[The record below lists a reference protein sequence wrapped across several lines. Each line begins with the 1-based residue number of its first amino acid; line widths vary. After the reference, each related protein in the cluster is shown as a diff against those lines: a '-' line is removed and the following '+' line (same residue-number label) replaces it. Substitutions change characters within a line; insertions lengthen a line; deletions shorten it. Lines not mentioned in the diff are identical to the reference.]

1 MNRTFLKIA
10 LILTASFALAD
21 TDVSLKESLDSI
33 GELFPAIATIFTGA
47 AYVAGLMLFVGA
59 IFKFRQHREAPQQ
72 VPIGQPL
79 SLFGLSVLAVFLPG
93 FLNLTGAFFNEQSA
107 GAAGNISVLPGDNS
121 SGGGGN
127 SGGGS

>member
-1 MNRTFLKIA
+1 MNRTYLKLA
-10 LILTASFALAD
+10 LIFTASFALAD
-21 TDVSLKESLDSI
+21 DTLTLKSSLESI
-33 GELFPAIATIFTGA
+33 GELFPAIATILTGT

-79 SLFGLSVLAVFLPG
+79 TLFGLSVLAVFLPG

-107 GAAGNISVLPGDNS
+107 GATGDIKALPGS
-121 SGGGGN
+121 SDT
-127 SGGGS
+127 GGGS

>member
-1 MNRTFLKIA
+1 MNRTFLKTA

-21 TDVSLKESLDSI
+21 DTMTLKSSLEAI

-93 FLNLTGAFFNEQSA
+93 FLNLTGAFFNDESA
-107 GAAGNISVLPGDNS
+107 GAAGDISVLPGADS
-121 SGGGGN
+121 SGGGD
-127 SGGGS
+127 SSS

>member
-1 MNRTFLKIA
+1 MKHTFLKTI
-10 LILTASFALAD
+10 LIFGASMVLAED
-21 TDVSLKESLDSI
+21 MTLSGSLQ
-33 GELFPAIATIFTGA
+33 AIANLNTQVAQIFTGT

-93 FLNLTGAFFNEQSA
+93 FLDLTGAFFNDKSA
-107 GAAGNISVLPGDNS
+107 GASGDLSVLPGTTS
-121 SGGGGN
+121 SGGGGD
-127 SGGGS
+127 SGS